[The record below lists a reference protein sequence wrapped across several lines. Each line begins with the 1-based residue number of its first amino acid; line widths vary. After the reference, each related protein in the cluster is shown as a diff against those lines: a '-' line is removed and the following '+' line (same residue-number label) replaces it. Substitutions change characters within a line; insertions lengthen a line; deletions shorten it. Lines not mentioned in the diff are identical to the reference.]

1 VEEIY
6 LLKGIIL
13 GFLVAAPV
21 GPIGILCIKRT
32 LSYGWLF
39 GFVSGLGASTA
50 DTMYASIAAFS
61 LTVIINLLL
70 SQQFFLRL
78 IGGIFLCYLGIKIFF
93 SKPSEK
99 EASTKGGSLF
109 SAYISVFFL
118 TVMNPVTILVLAGIF
133 SGLGMVRDGINYTSG
148 TQVVLGILIGSA
160 SWWLIL
166 SIVVSMLR
174 NRMNIKFLSWVNHVS
189 GIAMLIFG
197 LIALYGLK

>member
-39 GFVSGLGASTA
+39 GFVSGLGAATA